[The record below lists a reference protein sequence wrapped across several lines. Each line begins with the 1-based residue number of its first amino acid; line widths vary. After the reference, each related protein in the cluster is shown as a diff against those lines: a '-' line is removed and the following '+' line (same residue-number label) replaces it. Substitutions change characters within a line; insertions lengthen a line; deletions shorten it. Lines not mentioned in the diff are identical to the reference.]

1 MIKIVAFSVIAGL
14 AFTLQ
19 GCGETSPAPSPKP
32 SVKLHIPVKEIAP
45 GVNMPLL
52 SIGSGGLES
61 KESATIVSNWMQL
74 GGRGVDTAFDYRDQE
89 VVAKAIKDAGVDRKD
104 IFITTKIP
112 GCVNAEFYVES
123 NLNKLGTDYIDL
135 LLIHF
140 PICLDFN
147 FPDSNCSALAS
158 KWNCSA
164 TWDVLTSYHARGVL
178 KAIGVSNF
186 QRKHLEPLLAK
197 TNLVPAVNQV
207 QLNVLKH
214 DDDTIEFSKV
224 HNISIEAYSPVGR
237 SNHSGDIAG
246 NPVIQRI
253 AKAHNVSTYQ
263 VALKWILQHG
273 HIITFQSTSQAHQQ
287 ADADLFNFNLGDS
300 EMQSLD
306 NLQFDPVAVVV

>member
-1 MIKIVAFSVIAGL
+1 MTKIVAFCVVAGL
-14 AFTLQ
+14 AATLQ
-19 GCGETSPAPSPKP
+19 GCGETSPAPSPAP

-45 GVNMPLL
+45 GVNIPVL

-74 GGRGVDTAFDYRDQE
+74 GGRGVDTAFDYHDQE
-89 VVAKAIKDAGVDRKD
+89 IVAKAIKNAGVTRKD

-112 GCVNAEFYVES
+112 GCVNAEYYVES
-123 NLNKLGTDYIDL
+123 NLKQLGTDYIDL
-135 LLIHF
+135 LLIHN
-140 PICLDFN
+140 PICSAFN
-147 FPDSNCSALAS
+147 FENCSALAS

-164 TWDVLTSYHARGVL
+164 TWDVLKSYHSRGVL

-186 QRKHLEPLLAK
+186 QRKHLEPLLSS
-197 TNLVPAVNQV
+197 TNVVPAVNQV
-207 QLNVLKH
+207 QLNVLEH
-214 DDDTIEFSKV
+214 DDDTIEFSKA
-224 HNISIEAYSPVGR
+224 HNITIEAYSPVGR
-237 SNHSGDIAG
+237 GNHSGDIAG

-253 AKAHNVSTYQ
+253 AEAHNVSTYQ

-287 ADADLFNFNLGDS
+287 EDADLFTFNLGDS

-306 NLQFDPVAVVV
+306 GLQFDPVAYYVV